1 MGVSI
6 FHSKSAILAISAQKV
21 RKSAF
26 LRTFAPQ
33 NALFRSFRSKTLKTG
48 MGQKCCSSQCFF
60 RCFGGH
66 FRKKAQNGG
75 FLAFW
80 TVLTTFGGQKLLL
93 RPKSEKAQKSAKDEK
108 ASFSLRAQNSEKRN
122 VLGTFLEPK
131 TPKITFSAFG
141 PTFPFWS
148 VLGAKSAPEA
158 KNEFISTFWLQKV
171 GKSRFCDSGRKRVPK
186 TLRLSRVLRFWR
198 K

>member
-1 MGVSI
+1 MISMLLSKFSLQRSDFSDFG
-6 FHSKSAILAISAQKV
+6 SKSAEKCVLAHFFAPK
-21 RKSAF
+21 
-26 LRTFAPQ
+26 RTFC
-33 NALFRSFRSKTLKTG
+33 LFRSKTLKTG

-60 RCFGGH
+60 RFFGGH

-80 TVLTTFGGQKLLL
+80 AVLTTFGGQKLLL

-108 ASFSLRAQNSEKRN
+108 ASFSLRAQNSGKRN

-131 TPKITFSAFG
+131 TPETAFFTFG
-141 PTFPFWS
+141 PTFAFWS

-158 KNEFISTFWLQKV
+158 ENELIFTFLLPKV
-171 GKSRFCDSGRKRVPK
+171 GKSRFCDSGRKNVPR
-186 TLRLSRVLRFWR
+186 TLRL
-198 K
+198 